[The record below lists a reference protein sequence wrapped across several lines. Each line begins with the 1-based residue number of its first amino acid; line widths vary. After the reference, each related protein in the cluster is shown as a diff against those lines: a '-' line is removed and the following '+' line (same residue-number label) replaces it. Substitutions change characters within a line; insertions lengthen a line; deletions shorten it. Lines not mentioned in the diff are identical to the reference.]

1 MLQINNERKAI
12 AAEIYWQIQDEID
25 QKLIINYIYNDG
37 LIEDSKLTKWAAAK
51 ISLGKAVVIKRFKPK
66 DITLAQNLSR
76 AIQFV
81 RRAASTSAYNIS
93 EADIKHIHAMIS
105 ENLVDNPGEYRTNN
119 IPDAAPKWF
128 EIPREMREL
137 VRLVNSRDYRKS
149 IPVEQSAFTGYR
161 FSQIHAFAN
170 HNEQVARLLMNY
182 VLIKHHYPL
191 TIIKAYDKQE
201 YLDCLFKTNPIYFQQ
216 FIRRCVLNSVN
227 SYRVMMGERLDLN
240 LPSIKLAQKYNSYY
254 TYRSPHDE

>member
-1 MLQINNERKAI
+1 MPGGWTMTMSGKMLEIINVRKAI

-37 LIEDSKLTKWAAAK
+37 LIEDSKLTKSAAAK

-93 EADIKHIHAMIS
+93 EADVKHIHAMIS
-105 ENLVDNPGEYRTNN
+105 ENLADNPGEYRSNN

-128 EIPREMREL
+128 EMGEL
-137 VRLVNSRDYRKS
+137 VRLVNSRDYRK
-149 IPVEQSAFTGYR
+149 PVVNQ
-161 FSQIHAFAN
+161 
-170 HNEQVARLLMNY
+170 RLLVIDSHKYMLSKIIMNR
-182 VLIKHHYPL
+182 L
-191 TIIKAYDKQE
+191 
-201 YLDCLFKTNPIYFQQ
+201 LDC
-216 FIRRCVLNSVN
+216 
-227 SYRVMMGERLDLN
+227 
-240 LPSIKLAQKYNSYY
+240 
-254 TYRSPHDE
+254 

>member
-1 MLQINNERKAI
+1 MLEINNGRKAI

-25 QKLIINYIYNDG
+25 QKRIIDYIYNDC

-93 EADIKHIHAMIS
+93 EADVKHIHAMIS

-128 EIPREMREL
+128 EIPRTPKIVQNQL
-137 VRLVNSRDYRKS
+137 SRL
-149 IPVEQSAFTGYR
+149 QWHG
-161 FSQIHAFAN
+161 
-170 HNEQVARLLMNY
+170 
-182 VLIKHHYPL
+182 
-191 TIIKAYDKQE
+191 
-201 YLDCLFKTNPIYFQQ
+201 
-216 FIRRCVLNSVN
+216 
-227 SYRVMMGERLDLN
+227 
-240 LPSIKLAQKYNSYY
+240 IKLQISSTTDMPNRIIVSKFCDFRNMKSFYLVDHNVSALSSLL
-254 TYRSPHDE
+254 RIILLSRF